1 MDVGY
6 PVKAMRTTVAAL
18 ALTLGVF
25 SPRAMALSPDSPPDK
40 IGVMVS
46 ILPLAYFAEGVG
58 KGMVEVSVMVPPGGN
73 PHTYEPTPLQLGR
86 LSQAKLYVKVGSGIE
101 FELAWMDKLAALNR
115 AMKICDASKGI
126 VLIEMEGPCGHGDA
140 DHGHEGEGERPQMVQ
155 AVPPPTPT
163 LPLKGGGERKDGKD
177 PHIWLS
183 PANAAVIV
191 KNIRDAL
198 AEADPAHAEAYTAN
212 ARALTAEL
220 EQLDGELRRTLAPAR
235 GATFIVFHPGWGY
248 FAARYGLTQAPIEI
262 GGKEPTGKELAAV
275 VTRARKLGAKTV
287 FASPEFSRKAAE
299 VIAREIG
306 GRVLL
311 IDALAKD
318 YPANLRRVAAAIAR
332 EAR

>member
-1 MDVGY
+1 VRY
-6 PVKAMRTTVAAL
+6 LVKAMRTTVAAL

-25 SPRAMALSPDSPPDK
+25 SPGAMALSPDSPTDK

-58 KGMVEVSVMVPPGGN
+58 KEMVEVSVMVPPGGN

-86 LSQAKLYVKVGSGIE
+86 LSRAKLYVKVGSGIE

-126 VLIEMEGPCGHGDA
+126 ALIDMEGRCDHDNDQGGAA
-140 DHGHEGEGERPQMVQ
+140 DPHR
-155 AVPPPTPT
+155 
-163 LPLKGGGERKDGKD
+163 GKD
-177 PHIWLS
+177 PHVWLS

-198 AEADPAHAEAYTAN
+198 AEADPVHAEAYAAN
-212 ARALTAEL
+212 ARALTAGL
-220 EQLDGELRRTLAPAR
+220 EQLDEELRKTLAPVR
-235 GATFIVFHPGWGY
+235 GGTFIVFHPGWGY

-287 FASPEFSRKAAE
+287 FASPEFSRKTAE

-311 IDALAKD
+311 IDSLAKD

>member
-1 MDVGY
+1 MGY
-6 PVKAMRTTVAAL
+6 LVKAMRTTVAAL
-18 ALTLGVF
+18 ALALGAF
-25 SPRAMALSPDSPPDK
+25 SPSAMALSPDSPPDK

-86 LSQAKLYVKVGSGIE
+86 LSRAKLYVKVGSGIE

-115 AMKICDASKGI
+115 SMKICDASKGI
-126 VLIEMEGPCGHGDA
+126 ALREMEGRRGHGGGA
-140 DHGHEGEGERPQMVQ
+140 HGQEGEGHDHGAHHGM
-155 AVPPPTPT
+155 
-163 LPLKGGGERKDGKD
+163 D
-177 PHIWLS
+177 PHVWLS

-198 AEADPAHAEAYTAN
+198 AEADPAHASAYAAN

-220 EQLDGELRRTLAPAR
+220 EQLDGELRRTLAPVR
-235 GATFIVFHPGWGY
+235 GGTFIVFHPGWGY

-275 VTRARKLGAKTV
+275 VTRARKLGSKTV

-318 YPANLRRVAAAIAR
+318 YPDNLRRVAAAIAG